1 MDHDELL
8 ALLGDYSDEEL
19 ADILEF
25 VEQMGSLEDAQ
36 AAVESLNQVS
46 EAA

>member
-1 MDHDELL
+1 MSNEELL
-8 ALLGDYSDEEL
+8 ELLSDYSDEEL
-19 ADILEF
+19 AEILEF

-36 AAVESLNQVS
+36 AALESLNQAA